1 MYSQLIQKTFNQ
13 TIMKKAILVIIISA
27 SAIVS
32 MAQTKKTAVGGYGA
46 GTAELTYVNGKP
58 ALNLGAYGGVLL
70 NHKWLI
76 GLSGNNIFFKQS
88 GGEAERKLQLNYY
101 GLYSEYRF
109 MPQRKVNVS
118 LGVTGA
124 LGWLE
129 REDLNSNEDMDKD
142 GDFTSVIQPKV
153 GLNIKVTKFMQV
165 QAYGSYRFTGNTNSA
180 FQTSKHLNGASVGVG
195 LVFGAF

>member
-1 MYSQLIQKTFNQ
+1 
-13 TIMKKAILVIIISA
+13 MKKVVLMLIISA

-32 MAQTKKTAVGGYGA
+32 MAQSKTTTVGGYGA
-46 GTAELTYVNGKP
+46 GTAELTFIDGNP
-58 ALNLGAYGGVLL
+58 ALNIGGYGGVLL

-76 GLSGNNIFFKQS
+76 GISGNNILFKQDKNE
-88 GGEAERKLQLNYY
+88 GKEKFQFNYY

-109 MPQRKVNVS
+109 MPERNVNVS

-124 LGWLE
+124 LAWLE
-129 REDLNSNEDMDKD
+129 REVPNSNGDMKKE
-142 GDFTSVIQPKV
+142 GDFTNVVQPKI

-165 QAYGSYRFTGNTNSA
+165 QAYGSYRFTGNTNSSSYS
-180 FQTSKHLNGASVGVG
+180 SKNFNGASAGVG

>member
-1 MYSQLIQKTFNQ
+1 
-13 TIMKKAILVIIISA
+13 MKKVILVLIISA
-27 SAIVS
+27 SAIAS
-32 MAQTKKTAVGGYGA
+32 IAQSKKTAVGGYGA
-46 GTAELTYVNGKP
+46 GTAELTYINGKP

-70 NHKWLI
+70 NHRWLI
-76 GLSGNNIFFKQS
+76 GLAGNNIFFKQDGS
-88 GGEAERKLQLNYY
+88 EMKENFQLNYY

-129 REDLNSNEDMDKD
+129 REVPNSKGDMDKD
-142 GDFTSVIQPKV
+142 GDFTNVIQPKV
-153 GLNIKVTKFMQV
+153 GINIKVTKFMQV
-165 QAYGSYRFTGNTNSA
+165 QAYGSYRFTGSTNSA
-180 FQTSKHLNGASVGVG
+180 FQSGKDLNGASAGVG